1 MPQYFI
7 SRTRKNEIKDIVLD
21 LLQKSGT
28 TVLPIDLG
36 KIVKHFGIRCIGAD
50 KITTRNSAQAAVEDG
65 YILQSGT
72 GYVIVYNPSHI
83 RGRIRFTI
91 ACQLAHIF
99 LGHLAA
105 GVSDRT
111 TDIEAAYFA
120 DELLMP
126 LSVLD
131 SLGCRSAERI
141 AQQCDVSLTAAK
153 IRLKDFARRDK
164 YRKFNGET
172 EYDLQ
177 FMRQFLFPPK
187 AEKNQIK
194 DMPK

>member
-21 LLQKSGT
+21 ILQKSGT
-28 TVLPIDLG
+28 TTLPIDLG
-36 KIVKHFGIRCIGAD
+36 KIVKHFGIHCIGAD
-50 KITTRNSAQAAVEDG
+50 KITTRNSAQGIGKDG

-105 GVSDRT
+105 GASDKT

-131 SLGCRSAERI
+131 SLGCRVRNGLPSRATYRF
-141 AQQCDVSLTAAK
+141 TAGK
-153 IRLKDFARRDK
+153 NRLKDFARQMISIENL
-164 YRKFNGET
+164 NGET
-172 EYDLQ
+172 E
-177 FMRQFLFPPK
+177 
-187 AEKNQIK
+187 
-194 DMPK
+194 